1 MAERHATPFDTTPER
16 PPIGRSAALGAVL
29 ILLFF
34 AGFAGW
40 SAVAP
45 LQSAAIAMGNVSLE
59 TYRKSV
65 QHYEGGIVDKI
76 LVREGQKVAE
86 GDTLILLDE
95 TRAKAQ
101 IELLQAQILAGKKQL
116 ELINEEIASIDQLFE
131 KGLATKSRVLAL
143 YRSRAELEGTRS
155 EQQAQLRAARDV
167 IARARIQAPISGTV
181 VGLQVHTTGG
191 VIKAGETLLSI
202 VPQNEPLVVEAK
214 IDPNDIDIVQNG
226 LDAQV
231 RLTPFNARMVPPV
244 PAKIVW
250 VSADSMNDQQTG
262 TRYYVARA
270 ELNTLPSEL
279 PEDIRLYP
287 GMPAE
292 LIIVT
297 GESTLL
303 DYLLAPLTRSFRRAF
318 REQ

>member
-1 MAERHATPFDTTPER
+1 MAEKHTAPLATAPEN
-16 PPIGRSAALGAVL
+16 PPIGGPAAVGVIL

-34 AGFAGW
+34 AGFTGW

-45 LQSAAIAMGNVSLE
+45 LQSAAIALGNVSLE
-59 TYRKSV
+59 TYRKNV
-65 QHYEGGIVDKI
+65 QHYEGGIIDRI
-76 LVREGQKVAE
+76 LVREGQQVAE
-86 GDTLILLDE
+86 GDALIMLDE

-101 IELLQAQILAGKKQL
+101 IELLEAQILAGKKQL
-116 ELINEEIASIDQLFE
+116 ALINEEIASIEKLFE
-131 KGLATKSRVLAL
+131 KGLAKKSRVLAL
-143 YRSRAELEGTRS
+143 YRSRAELEGARS
-155 EQQAQLRAARDV
+155 EQLAQLRAAKDV
-167 IARARIQAPISGTV
+167 IARSQIRAPISGTV
-181 VGLQVHTTGG
+181 VGLQVHTSGG

-202 VPQNEPLVVEAK
+202 VPQNEPLVVEARV
-214 IDPNDIDIVQNG
+214 DPNDIDVVQNG

-262 TRYYVARA
+262 AKYYVARA
-270 ELNTLPSEL
+270 ELSVIPTEL

-297 GESTLL
+297 GEGTLL
-303 DYLLAPLTRSFRRAF
+303 DYLLAPLSRSFRRAF